1 MAYNEFTISKV
12 KKQFG
17 IKLIEDS
24 YFITEEIEII
34 QPADYINQYL
44 EQTLTIAT
52 ASGSEKARSELI
64 ITPILVE
71 LRRIWNKQIAIL
83 SGEEFNVD
91 PSIGLNGRCDYIIS
105 ASPEIYEIESP
116 VIIIVEA
123 KKLDVAAGIG
133 QCIAA
138 MIAAEKFN
146 FDADNNVPCIYGC
159 VTTGSIWRFLKLF
172 DNTVIINPDY
182 YLPPTD
188 KILSILNWIVQQ
200 QQIILPIP
208 NSQFLTPN
216 S

>member
-1 MAYNEFTISKV
+1 MAYNEFTVSKV

-24 YFITEEIEII
+24 FFIQENFEII
-34 QPADYINQYL
+34 EPADYINQYL
-44 EQTLTIAT
+44 EQTLAIAT

-91 PSIGLNGRCDYIIS
+91 PSMGLNGRCDFIIS
-105 ASPEIYEIESP
+105 ASPELYEIEAP
-116 VIIIVEA
+116 VIIIIEA
-123 KKLDVAAGIG
+123 KKLDIAAGIG

-146 FDADNNVPCIYGC
+146 LDAANNLSAIYGC
-159 VTTGSIWRFLKLF
+159 VTTGSIWRFIKLF
-172 DNTVIINPDY
+172 NKTVIINPDY
-182 YLPPTD
+182 YLPPAA
-188 KILSILNWIVQQ
+188 KILSILNSIVQQ
-200 QQIILPIP
+200 QQTEH
-208 NSQFLTPN
+208 NSIK